1 MWGTGFPL
9 PPPALGPP
17 RWAGDRLGGSRLC
30 WAPGW
35 RAQAPRLPGT
45 PGKVPR
51 GGGGAGTVAGAG
63 RAGRAWAPAGS
74 RTGLPSRRGRSGRG
88 GPRAPCARHGRRG
101 GDVSGSAD
109 PAQGPGRADHWA
121 MRPEP
126 WLWLLLLLCCPGAA
140 APPPGK
146 PGLRPPRPPPAP
158 LHRVRPAGRPD
169 PVEVR
174 RAPAAGA
181 GLQRAR
187 VSGCPRLGGD
197 LRGSAIAGVPTGRG
211 LKGLLIAGVRIG
223 RGPVG

>member
-1 MWGTGFPL
+1 
-9 PPPALGPP
+9 
-17 RWAGDRLGGSRLC
+17 
-30 WAPGW
+30 
-35 RAQAPRLPGT
+35 
-45 PGKVPR
+45 
-51 GGGGAGTVAGAG
+51 
-63 RAGRAWAPAGS
+63 
-74 RTGLPSRRGRSGRG
+74 
-88 GPRAPCARHGRRG
+88 
-101 GDVSGSAD
+101 VSGSAD